1 MKLRARLRATALIA
15 TVLVAGGVV
24 VSPLAS
30 LVPLAPAE
38 PARAAGA
45 SVSVSVVGRP
55 DLTGVAD
62 PAYLTELQL
71 SGSGFQ
77 SIVNGFGGVYVLFG
91 WVDGDGWQPSRGGST
106 GADYR
111 YVPDDEANPV
121 GYASFVS
128 FPGSSTEYAANG
140 GVLADDGTFSATVQV
155 PGAKFTSLDRSGAAS
170 EVDCTQVQCG
180 IITIGAHGVP
190 NANNE
195 TFTPVRFTDLF
206 GADPAAAGAAPGAE
220 AAPVAEAPAPTAAAA
235 PAPTTTSYV
244 TQPAVVAASDSTA
257 QLIPLIT
264 GVIIGV
270 GVLVVL
276 SLAFLVW
283 AVLSGR
289 KRQRAL
295 PAAPPVAPEA
305 K

>member
-1 MKLRARLRATALIA
+1 
-15 TVLVAGGVV
+15 
-24 VSPLAS
+24 
-30 LVPLAPAE
+30 
-38 PARAAGA
+38 
-45 SVSVSVVGRP
+45 VSVVGRP

-71 SGSGFQ
+71 NGSGFQ

-91 WVDGDGWQPSRGGST
+91 WVDGGGWQPSQGGST

-111 YVPDDEANPV
+111 YVPDDESNPV

-140 GVLADDGTFSATVQV
+140 GILAEDGTFSATLRV
-155 PGAKFTSLDRSGAAS
+155 PGATFTSLDRSGAAS
-170 EVDCTQVQCG
+170 EVDCTVVQCG

-195 TFTPVRFTDLF
+195 TFTPISFKDLY
-206 GADPAAAGAAPGAE
+206 GADPAAAVEVPAAPAPVAAE
-220 AAPVAEAPAPTAAAA
+220 AAT

-244 TQPAVVAASDSTA
+244 TQPVAASGSTPE
-257 QLIPLIT
+257 LIPLVT

-270 GVLVVL
+270 GALVVL
-276 SLAFLVW
+276 SIAFLVW
-283 AVLSGR
+283 AVLAGR
-289 KRQRAL
+289 RRQRAL
-295 PAAPPVAPEA
+295 LAALAAPTAPSAPES

>member
-1 MKLRARLRATALIA
+1 MTLRSRIRATGLIA
-15 TVLVAGGVV
+15 TAAIAAGLATAPLVA
-24 VSPLAS
+24 
-30 LVPLAPAE
+30 LAPAE
-38 PARAAGA
+38 PASAAGA

-62 PAYLTELQL
+62 PTYLTELQL
-71 SGSGFQ
+71 TGSGFQ

-106 GADYR
+106 GSDYR

-140 GVLADDGTFSATVQV
+140 GVLADDGSFSATLQV
-155 PGAKFTSLDRSGAAS
+155 PGATFTSLDRSGAAS
-170 EVDCTQVQCG
+170 EVDCRQVQCG

-195 TFTPVRFTDLF
+195 TFTPITFSDLY
-206 GADPAAAGAAPGAE
+206 GADPAAAV
-220 AAPVAEAPAPTAAAA
+220 AAPVAEAPVAAEAA
-235 PAPTTTSYV
+235 TPAPTTTSYV
-244 TQPAVVAASDSTA
+244 TQPAVVATADSTA

-276 SLAFLVW
+276 SIAFLVW

-289 KRQRAL
+289 RRQRAL
-295 PAAPPVAPEA
+295 LAAAAGEA

>member
-1 MKLRARLRATALIA
+1 MLVATAVIA
-15 TVLVAGGVV
+15 AGVV
-24 VSPLAS
+24 AAPLTPLSPLS
-30 LVPLAPAE
+30 PAE

-62 PAYLTELQL
+62 PAYLTQLQL
-71 SGSGFQ
+71 TGSGFQ

-91 WVDGDGWQPSRGGST
+91 WVDGDGWQPSQGGST

-140 GVLADDGTFSATVQV
+140 GILAEDGTFSATLQV
-155 PGAKFTSLDRSGAAS
+155 PGSTFTSLDRSGIAS
-170 EVDCTQVQCG
+170 EVDCTEVQCG

-195 TFTPVRFTDLF
+195 TFTPIKFTDLY
-206 GADPAAAGAAPGAE
+206 GADPAEAV
-220 AAPVAEAPAPTAAAA
+220 AAPVAEAPAAAEAST

-244 TQPAVVAASDSTA
+244 TQPAAVAAADSTA

-276 SLAFLVW
+276 SIAFLVW

-289 KRQRAL
+289 RRQRAL
-295 PAAPPVAPEA
+295 LAAAET

>member
-1 MKLRARLRATALIA
+1 MKLRARLRAT
-15 TVLVAGGVV
+15 TLVAIAVIALGVIAA
-24 VSPLAS
+24 PLA
-30 LVPLAPAE
+30 PLTPAE

-71 SGSGFQ
+71 NGSGFQ
-77 SIVNGFGGVYVLFG
+77 SIVNGFGGIYVLFG
-91 WVDGDGWQPSRGGST
+91 WVDGDGWQPSQGGST

-140 GVLADDGTFSATVQV
+140 GILADDGTFSATLQV

-195 TFTPVRFTDLF
+195 TFTPIKFTDLF
-206 GADPAAAGAAPGAE
+206 SADPAAAV
-220 AAPVAEAPAPTAAAA
+220 AAPVAEAPAAAEAA
-235 PAPTTTSYV
+235 TPAPTTTSYV

-295 PAAPPVAPEA
+295 LAAATAAAPAAAPAAPEA

>member
-1 MKLRARLRATALIA
+1 MTVRSRIRAAGLIA
-15 TVLVAGGVV
+15 AAAIAAGIVAA
-24 VSPLAS
+24 PLAS
-30 LVPLAPAE
+30 LAPAE
-38 PARAAGA
+38 PASAAGA

-91 WVDGDGWQPSRGGST
+91 WVDGDGWQPSQGGST

-111 YVPDDEANPV
+111 YVPDDESNPV

-140 GVLADDGTFSATVQV
+140 GILADDGTFSATLQV
-155 PGAKFTSLDRSGAAS
+155 PGSTFTSLDRSGAAS

-195 TFTPVRFTDLF
+195 TFTPITFTDLY
-206 GADPAAAGAAPGAE
+206 GADPAAAV
-220 AAPVAEAPAPTAAAA
+220 AAPVAEAPVAAEAST

-244 TQPAVVAASDSTA
+244 TQPAVVATADSTA

-276 SLAFLVW
+276 SIAFLVW

-295 PAAPPVAPEA
+295 AAASAET

>member
-1 MKLRARLRATALIA
+1 MTLRSRIRTTGLIA
-15 TVLVAGGVV
+15 TAAIAAGLVAVPL
-24 VSPLAS
+24 VS
-30 LVPLAPAE
+30 LAPAD

-62 PAYLTELQL
+62 PTYLTELQL
-71 SGSGFQ
+71 TGSGFQ

-91 WVDGDGWQPSRGGST
+91 WVDGDGWQPSRGGAT
-106 GADYR
+106 GSDYR

-140 GVLADDGTFSATVQV
+140 GVLADDGSFSATLQV
-155 PGAKFTSLDRSGAAS
+155 PGATFTSLDRSGAAS
-170 EVDCTQVQCG
+170 EVDCRQVQCG

-195 TFTPVRFTDLF
+195 TFTPITFSDLY
-206 GADPAAAGAAPGAE
+206 GADPAAAV
-220 AAPVAEAPAPTAAAA
+220 AAPVAEAPAAVEAST

-244 TQPAVVAASDSTA
+244 TQPAVVAAADSTA

-270 GVLVVL
+270 GVLVVV
-276 SLAFLVW
+276 SIAFLVW

-289 KRQRAL
+289 RRQRAL
-295 PAAPPVAPEA
+295 LAAASAPAPEA

>member
-1 MKLRARLRATALIA
+1 MNRPAPIRPARIRRTRIRRLAAVLATLA
-15 TVLVAGGVV
+15 VAVGAFAA
-24 VSPLAS
+24 PLS
-30 LVPLAPAE
+30 SLAPAE

-45 SVSVSVVGRP
+45 SVSISVVGRP
-55 DLTGVAD
+55 DLAGVAD

-71 SGSGFQ
+71 TGSGFQ

-91 WVDGDGWQPSRGGST
+91 WVDGAGWQPSQGGST
-106 GADYR
+106 GTDYR
-111 YVPDDEANPV
+111 YVPDDESNPV

-140 GVLADDGTFSATVQV
+140 GTLASDGTFSATLQV
-155 PGAKFTSLDRSGAAS
+155 PGATFTSLDRTGAAS
-170 EVDCTQVQCG
+170 QVDCTQVQCG

-195 TFTPVRFTDLF
+195 TFTPISFTDLY
-206 GADPAAAGAAPGAE
+206 GTDPAAAV
-220 AAPVAEAPAPTAAAA
+220 AAPVAEAPAAAEAST

-244 TQPAVVAASDSTA
+244 TQPAVAASADSTA

-276 SLAFLVW
+276 SIAFLVW

-289 KRQRAL
+289 RRQRAL
-295 PAAPPVAPEA
+295 LAAAAPEA

>member
-1 MKLRARLRATALIA
+1 MTLRFRLRSTGLLAALAIAAGIIA
-15 TVLVAGGVV
+15 T
-24 VSPLAS
+24 PLAF
-30 LVPLAPAE
+30 VAPAE

-71 SGSGFQ
+71 NGSGFQ

-91 WVDGDGWQPSRGGST
+91 WVDGGGWQPSQGGST

-111 YVPDDEANPV
+111 YVPDDESNPV

-140 GVLADDGTFSATVQV
+140 GILAEDGTFSATLRV
-155 PGAKFTSLDRSGAAS
+155 PGATFTSLDRSGAAS
-170 EVDCTQVQCG
+170 EVDCTVVQCG

-195 TFTPVRFTDLF
+195 TFTPISFKDLY
-206 GADPAAAGAAPGAE
+206 GADPAAA
-220 AAPVAEAPAPTAAAA
+220 VEAPAA
-235 PAPTTTSYV
+235 PAPVAAEAATPAPTITSYV
-244 TQPAVVAASDSTA
+244 TQPVAAPGSTSE
-257 QLIPLIT
+257 LIPLVT

-270 GVLVVL
+270 GALVVL
-276 SLAFLVW
+276 SIAFLVW
-283 AVLSGR
+283 AVLAGR
-289 KRQRAL
+289 RRQRAL
-295 PAAPPVAPEA
+295 LAALAVPTAPSAPES

>member
-1 MKLRARLRATALIA
+1 MTLRSRIRATGLIA
-15 TVLVAGGVV
+15 TAAIAVSLVAVPL
-24 VSPLAS
+24 VS
-30 LVPLAPAE
+30 LAPAD

-55 DLTGVAD
+55 ELTGVAD
-62 PAYLTELQL
+62 PTYLTELQL
-71 SGSGFQ
+71 TGSGFQ

-106 GADYR
+106 GSDYR

-140 GVLADDGTFSATVQV
+140 GVLADDGSFSATLQV
-155 PGAKFTSLDRSGAAS
+155 PGATFTSLDRSGAAS
-170 EVDCTQVQCG
+170 EVDCRQVQCG

-195 TFTPVRFTDLF
+195 TFTPITFTDLY
-206 GADPAAAGAAPGAE
+206 GADPAAAV
-220 AAPVAEAPAPTAAAA
+220 AAPVAEAPAAVEAST

-244 TQPAVVAASDSTA
+244 TQPAAVAAADSSA

-276 SLAFLVW
+276 SIAFLVW

-289 KRQRAL
+289 RRQRAL
-295 PAAPPVAPEA
+295 LAAASAPAPEA

>member
-1 MKLRARLRATALIA
+1 MTLRSRIRATGLIA
-15 TVLVAGGVV
+15 TAAIAAGLVAA
-24 VSPLAS
+24 PLAS
-30 LVPLAPAE
+30 LAPAE

-62 PAYLTELQL
+62 PTYLTELQL
-71 SGSGFQ
+71 TGSGFQ

-91 WVDGDGWQPSRGGST
+91 WVDGDGWQPSQGGST
-106 GADYR
+106 GTDYR
-111 YVPDDEANPV
+111 YVPDDESNPV

-140 GVLADDGTFSATVQV
+140 GILASDGTFSATLQI
-155 PGAKFTSLDRSGAAS
+155 PGATFTSLDRSGAAS
-170 EVDCTQVQCG
+170 EVDCTEVQCG

-195 TFTPVRFTDLF
+195 TFTPITFTDLY
-206 GADPAAAGAAPGAE
+206 GSDPAAAV
-220 AAPVAEAPAPTAAAA
+220 AAPVAEAPAAAEAA
-235 PAPTTTSYV
+235 TPAPTTTSYV
-244 TQPAVVAASDSTA
+244 TQPAVVAAADSTA

-270 GVLVVL
+270 GALVVL
-276 SLAFLVW
+276 SIAFLVW

-295 PAAPPVAPEA
+295 LAAASGPAAPTPEA

>member
-1 MKLRARLRATALIA
+1 MTLRFRLRSIGLPAALALAAVIIA
-15 TVLVAGGVV
+15 T
-24 VSPLAS
+24 PLAF
-30 LVPLAPAE
+30 VAPAE

-71 SGSGFQ
+71 NGSGFQ

-91 WVDGDGWQPSRGGST
+91 WVDGDGWQPSQGGST

-111 YVPDDEANPV
+111 YVPDDESNPV

-140 GVLADDGTFSATVQV
+140 GILAEDGTFSATLRV
-155 PGAKFTSLDRSGAAS
+155 PGATFTSLDRSGAAS
-170 EVDCTQVQCG
+170 EVDCTVVQCG

-195 TFTPVRFTDLF
+195 TFTPISFKDLY
-206 GADPAAAGAAPGAE
+206 GADPAAAVEAPAAPAPVAAE
-220 AAPVAEAPAPTAAAA
+220 AAT

-244 TQPAVVAASDSTA
+244 TQPVAASGSTSE
-257 QLIPLIT
+257 LIPLVT

-270 GVLVVL
+270 GALVVL
-276 SLAFLVW
+276 SIAFLVW
-283 AVLSGR
+283 AVLAGR
-289 KRQRAL
+289 RRQRAL
-295 PAAPPVAPEA
+295 LAALAVPTAPSAPES

>member
-1 MKLRARLRATALIA
+1 MKLRVRSRATALLALMAAAVGI
-15 TVLVAGGVV
+15 VAA
-24 VSPLAS
+24 PLTS
-30 LVPLAPAE
+30 LAPTE

-45 SVSVSVVGRP
+45 SVAVSVVGRP
-55 DLTGVAD
+55 DLIGVAD
-62 PAYLTELQL
+62 QAYLTELQL
-71 SGSGFQ
+71 IGSGFQ

-106 GADYR
+106 GTDYR
-111 YVPDDEANPV
+111 YVPDDESNPV

-140 GVLADDGTFSATVQV
+140 GILADDGTFSATLQV
-155 PGAKFTSLDRSGAAS
+155 PGATFTSLDRSGTAS
-170 EVDCTQVQCG
+170 EVDCMQVQCG

-195 TFTPVRFTDLF
+195 TFTPIRFDDLF
-206 GADPAAAGAAPGAE
+206 GADSAAAADPAAPAAAP
-220 AAPVAEAPAPTAAAA
+220 APAEVPTADSAT

-244 TQPAVVAASDSTA
+244 TQPAAVAATDSTA

-264 GVIIGV
+264 GVIVGV

-276 SLAFLVW
+276 SIAFLVW

-295 PAAPPVAPEA
+295 LAASQAAPEA

>member
-1 MKLRARLRATALIA
+1 MTPRFHLRSTGLFATLAIA
-15 TVLVAGGVV
+15 AGIVATPLV
-24 VSPLAS
+24 S
-30 LVPLAPAE
+30 LAPAE

-55 DLTGVAD
+55 DLVGVAD
-62 PAYLTELQL
+62 PSYLTQLQL
-71 SGSGFQ
+71 TGSGFQ

-91 WVDGDGWQPSRGGST
+91 WVDGDGWQPSQGGST

-111 YVPDDEANPV
+111 YVPDDESNPV

-140 GVLADDGTFSATVQV
+140 GILAEDGTFSATLQI
-155 PGAKFTSLDRSGAAS
+155 PGATFTSLDRSGAAS
-170 EVDCTQVQCG
+170 EVDCRQVQCG

-195 TFTPVRFTDLF
+195 TFTPITFTDLY
-206 GADPAAAGAAPGAE
+206 GADPAAAV
-220 AAPVAEAPAPTAAAA
+220 AAPVAEAPAAAEAA
-235 PAPTTTSYV
+235 TPAPTTTSYV
-244 TQPAVVAASDSTA
+244 TQPAAVAAADSTA

-276 SLAFLVW
+276 SIAFLVW

-295 PAAPPVAPEA
+295 PAAAATAEPEA